1 MLGHCRLVE
10 FAETDSYNRFCAM
23 SAGGDDDATGM
34 NVGLA
39 ASDPELAGLIKE
51 EEVRQRDG
59 LELIASENFTSKA
72 VMECLGSVLTNK
84 YSEGYPGRRYY
95 GGNEVIDKIENLAIA
110 RSLAAF
116 GLDAD
121 EWGCNVQPLSG
132 SPANFAVYTAL
143 LAPGDRLMGLGLT
156 NGGHLTHGFY
166 TAKKRISASS
176 IYFESLP
183 YDVGEDGYIDYDLM
197 ESLAVRFMP
206 KLIICGAS
214 AYPRDFDYARF
225 RAVADKVGAYLMC
238 DMAHISGLV
247 ATGLMKSPFDWCD
260 VVTTTTHKSLR
271 GPRAGVIFCKKEH
284 LGAVNDA
291 VMPSNSGGCHN
302 NQVAAIAYQMKE
314 AMTDE
319 FKEYS
324 RQVVSNAKTMADE
337 FMKKDYELVSDGTD
351 NHLVLVKL
359 HNKGVTGSKVEKIC
373 DMCHITIN
381 KNCVPGDKS
390 AMSPNGIRVGT
401 PAMTTRGANEEDFK
415 YIVELI
421 DECVVLAQQIQSD
434 SPSKKLVDFR
444 DTANNEKFTELINS
458 VKDKVV
464 LFSKKFKSYNL

>member
-1 MLGHCRLVE
+1 MNKRLE
-10 FAETDSYNRFCAM
+10 K
-23 SAGGDDDATGM
+23 
-34 NVGLA
+34 
-39 ASDPELAGLIKE
+39 SDPELYELIKDE
-51 EEVRQRDG
+51 SKRQREG
-59 LELIASENFTSKA
+59 LELIASENFTSLA

-116 GLDAD
+116 GLSSDV
-121 EWGCNVQPLSG
+121 WGCNVQALSG

-143 LAPGDRLMGLGLT
+143 LSPGDRLMGLGLT

-166 TAKKRISASS
+166 TAKKKVSASS
-176 IYFESLP
+176 VYFQSLP
-183 YDVGEDGYIDYDLM
+183 YDVGADGYIDYDLM
-197 ESLAVRFMP
+197 ESLALRFMP

-214 AYPRDFDYARF
+214 AYSRDFDYARF

-271 GPRAGVIFCKKEH
+271 GPRAGVIFCKKE
-284 LGAVNDA
+284 LLSGINDSIF
-291 VMPSNSGGCHN
+291 PCLSGGPHEAA
-302 NQVAAIAYQMKE
+302 VSAIAYQMKE
-314 AMTDE
+314 VVSDD
-319 FKEYS
+319 FLQYS
-324 RQVVSNAKTMADE
+324 KQVVENAQAMAGE
-337 FMKKDYELVSDGTD
+337 FVERGYELVSGGTD

-373 DMCHITIN
+373 DLCSITIN

-390 AMSPNGIRVGT
+390 ALSPNGVRIGT
-401 PAMTTRGANEEDFK
+401 PAMTTRGAGVEDFK
-415 YIVELI
+415 KIVGLI
-421 DECVVLAQQIQSD
+421 DECVGIAQRVQAAAGSR
-434 SPSKKLVDFR
+434 KMVDFVKTCEN
-444 DTANNEKFTELINS
+444 DEFEKELAG
-458 VKDKVV
+458 VRERVV
-464 LFSKKFKSYNL
+464 SYSRGLRFYE